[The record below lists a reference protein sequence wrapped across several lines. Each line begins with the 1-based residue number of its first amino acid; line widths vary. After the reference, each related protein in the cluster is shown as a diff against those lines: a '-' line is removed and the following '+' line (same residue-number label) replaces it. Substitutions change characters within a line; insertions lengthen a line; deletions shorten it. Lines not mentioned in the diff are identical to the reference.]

1 MLKKDVIK
9 LNSVGLVYQS
19 AESFSVKKIVRMVF
33 NKELKKSFLLQY
45 KALNDI
51 SFNIKKGNV
60 YGIIGN
66 NGAGK
71 STLLRLLSGA
81 MSPTS
86 GTIERHYSTINLLA
100 LGVGFTRDMTGYE
113 NIYLN
118 GMLLGF

>member
-71 STLLRLLSGA
+71 STLLQE
-81 MSPTS
+81 
-86 GTIERHYSTINLLA
+86 I
-100 LGVGFTRDMTGYE
+100 
-113 NIYLN
+113 
-118 GMLLGF
+118 